1 MMRSITSQEPGLEG
15 SEWLGLVLVP
25 VVLGLALFFYLK
37 STEDLNGLAI
47 VLTLSYFGWLVIATR
62 KKWDWIPWV
71 ILLIIFVAIGSSLSW
86 EYRDI
91 LHDEQR
97 DSVSTTIR
105 NLGLVIGGGIAIL
118 LAVWRSIVAERQA
131 DTARESLLNESYQKG
146 AEMLG
151 NDILSVRL
159 GGIYAL
165 ERLAAESPD
174 HYHIQVMKLF
184 CAFVVQTSQERCEVT
199 LEGTGSSARTQIDT
213 QAIMDAIRNRKKVGI
228 RLERTS
234 EMTLE
239 LGSAYLEGLDLR
251 NADLTG
257 ANLMDANLSRA
268 ELAGAD
274 LYHATLLSTNLTG
287 TSFVLEPD
295 DEQGKGKTIVAT
307 GLTQASLDGASA
319 DPDKKPILEG
329 VVDAETGQQLVWH
342 CKPCQ

>member
-1 MMRSITSQEPGLEG
+1 MMRSITPQS
-15 SEWLGLVLVP
+15 LGLRRPEIIRLP
-25 VVLGLALFFYLK
+25 LAAALGLALWIYLE
-37 STEDLNGLAI
+37 SRADLG
-47 VLTLSYFGWLVIATR
+47 VLETVVTLSYLVWLSISTR
-62 KKWDWIPWV
+62 KKWDWVLWTIA
-71 ILLIIFVAIGSSLSW
+71 ILIVLAIGGTLSW
-86 EYRDI
+86 TYWED
-91 LHDEQR
+91 LHGDQ
-97 DSVSTTIR
+97 DSVSTTFR
-105 NLGLVIGGGIAIL
+105 NLGLLIGGFIAIL

-131 DTARESLLNESYQKG
+131 DTAQQSLLNERYQKG

-165 ERLAAESPD
+165 ERLAAENPD

-184 CAFVVQTSQERCEVT
+184 CAFVVQASQERCEGA
-199 LEGTGSSARTQIDT
+199 LKGPGSLARTQMDT

-228 RLERTS
+228 RLERTN
-234 EMTLE
+234 EMRLK
-239 LGSAYLEGLDLR
+239 LGSACLGWLDLR

-257 ANLMDANLSRA
+257 ANLMDADLSRA

-274 LYHATLLSTNLTG
+274 LSHACLLSTNLTG
-287 TSFVLEPD
+287 TSFVLKPD
-295 DEQGKGKTIVAT
+295 DEQDKGKTIVAT
-307 GLTQASLDGASA
+307 GLTQASLDGACA